1 MVTIVVVN
9 VNGTMLRVACDGLAK
24 DQVVARNVVLTGCKE
39 LDTEGRDGQPLDTR
53 VWSIPEALIV
63 SYAMGK
69 PYEAPLAESEPAEE
83 PPPREPTPEEREA
96 IRQRSVRIDTAARE
110 RRMQERA
117 HRADLKAQA
126 EAAAAASPVEP
137 KRRGRPKKVVA
148 PTESAPT

>member
-24 DQVVARNVVLTGCKE
+24 DQVVTRNVVLTGCRE

-53 VWSIPEALIV
+53 IWSIPEALIV
-63 SYAMGK
+63 SYALGK
-69 PYEAPLAESEPAEE
+69 PYEASAEE

-110 RRMQERA
+110 HRMQERA
-117 HRADLKAQA
+117 QRAKRKA
-126 EAAAAASPVEP
+126 EAETVPNASPAEP
-137 KRRGRPKKVVA
+137 KRRGRPKKAVA
-148 PTESAPT
+148 PAKPTPA